1 MNFPTDMN
9 DEGISK
15 MMEMN
20 NLVYDGYIKGVEEA
34 ELSESQEKQLKEY
47 LEKEQARM
55 KSSMEQQ
62 AWISGGAIAEDSTE
76 PDDEETEFSTVII
89 MDR

>member
-1 MNFPTDMN
+1 
-9 DEGISK
+9 
-15 MMEMN
+15 MEMN

-47 LEKEQARM
+47 LEKEQARE

-62 AWISGGAIAEDSTE
+62 ARIFGGETTEDSTE
-76 PDDEETEFSTVII
+76 PDGEVREFSTVII